1 MTVIEQSP
9 LIQLAERTETLAA
22 QARRAGQLGHAEE
35 LERQADSYR
44 RQEVAKC
51 QAALYEQR
59 ECFAAFDERHGAG
72 VKDLSVSYK
81 GWLLW
86 PDGAR
91 ASAGNPEDRYEPP
104 TNDYQRLLVQRDY
117 HQTALARWELNFR
130 ETKTEFANQQSLALR
145 FHGAVPEFDADYVRK
160 VLQDL
165 AASVTRHRQALAKII
180 TALERTPEVQEQRQ
194 QQANRQ
200 DNENR
205 RALAMAAIQS
215 VHI

>member
-9 LIQLAERTETLAA
+9 LIQLAERTEQLAT
-22 QARRAGQLGHAEE
+22 QARRTGQGSHADE
-35 LERQADSYR
+35 LERQAARYR
-44 RQEVAKC
+44 EQEVAKC
-51 QAALYEQR
+51 QAALR
-59 ECFAAFDERHGAG
+59 ENSESFFDFDERHG
-72 VKDLSVSYK
+72 KDQAVSYR

-91 ASAGNPEDRYEPP
+91 ASASNNEDRYEPP
-104 TNDYQRLLVQRDY
+104 DKEYERLCIQRDY
-117 HQTALARWELNFR
+117 HEVALARWEANFR
-130 ETKTEFANQQSLALR
+130 DTKAEFANQQSLALR
-145 FHGAVPEFDADYVRK
+145 FHGNVPEFDADYVRK

-165 AASVTRHRQALAKII
+165 AAAVTKHREALAKII
-180 TALERTPEVQEQRQ
+180 AALERTPEVQEQRQ

-200 DNENR
+200 DAENR